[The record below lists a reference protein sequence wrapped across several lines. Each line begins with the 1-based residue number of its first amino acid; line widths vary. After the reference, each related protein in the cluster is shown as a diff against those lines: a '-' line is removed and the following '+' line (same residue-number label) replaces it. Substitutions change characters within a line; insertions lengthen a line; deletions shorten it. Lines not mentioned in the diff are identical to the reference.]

1 MDHALHK
8 LGFQRIEE
16 VSTETLK
23 RAFKRAAVESHPDKG
38 GSEGDFDLILSAYL
52 YLSTIMKRTTG
63 GRGGF
68 QVLDPSEVR
77 QAREDQFVS
86 ELNNLVSEVFD
97 QVDQSKNEK
106 FLQEFN
112 EQFEKTHVRENE
124 VGYEEWFRS
133 HDDVKEEPAKEE
145 NTATW
150 NRSFETRV
158 KQGKPEPTSLILH
171 PDQMA
176 FVSGTARG
184 AILIPSTG
192 HSFTSE
198 VEACPEYTDLH
209 DAYTAENTVYDKIPV
224 YQERNCSFEELLKE
238 RDMVY
243 TTELDRD
250 LEAIAAYEKQK
261 QEEEKEHKQRIA
273 DYFKN
278 TASSVWALRSVGS
291 VQGVS
296 SDQGAQSVR
305 SDPSVPNVDTT
316 DPFVKE
322 I

>member
-1 MDHALHK
+1 MDHALQK

-52 YLSTIMKRTTG
+52 YLSTIMKRSTG

-97 QVDQSKNEK
+97 QVDQNKNEK

-112 EQFEKTHVRENE
+112 EQFEKTHIRENE

-133 HDDVKEEPAKEE
+133 HDDIKEESVKADNPD
-145 NTATW
+145 TW

-158 KQGKPEPTSLILH
+158 KQGKPEPTSMILH

-176 FVSGTARG
+176 FVSGSTRG
-184 AILIPSTG
+184 SSLIQGTG
-192 HSFTSE
+192 HSFTSD
-198 VEACPEYTDLH
+198 VEANPEYTDLH
-209 DAYTAENTVYDKIPV
+209 KAYTAENTVYDKIPV
-224 YQERNCSFEELLKE
+224 YQECERAFESLLKE

-261 QEEEKEHKQRIA
+261 QEEEKEHKLRIEE
-273 DYFKN
+273 YFKN
-278 TASSVWALRSVGS
+278 TASSVWALRS
-291 VQGVS
+291 
-296 SDQGAQSVR
+296 DQGARRDQGS
-305 SDPSVPNVDTT
+305 

>member
-1 MDHALHK
+1 MDHALQK

-38 GSEGDFDLILSAYL
+38 GLEGDFDLILSAYL
-52 YLSTIMKRTTG
+52 YLSTIMKRSTG

-112 EQFEKTHVRENE
+112 EQFEKTHIRENE

-133 HDDVKEEPAKEE
+133 HDDVKEEPVDDIKEE
-145 NTATW
+145 NPDTW
-150 NRSFETRV
+150 NRSFETRA

-176 FVSGTARG
+176 FVSGSTRG
-184 AILIPSTG
+184 SSLIHG
-192 HSFTSE
+192 KGNSFTSD
-198 VEACPEYTDLH
+198 VEANPEYTDLH
-209 DAYTAENTVYDKIPV
+209 EAYTAENTVYDKIPV
-224 YQERNCSFEELLKE
+224 YQEHERTFESLLKE
-238 RDMVY
+238 RDLVY

-261 QEEEKEHKQRIA
+261 QEEEKEHKLRIEE
-273 DYFKN
+273 YFKN
-278 TASSVWALRSVGS
+278 TASSVWAL
-291 VQGVS
+291 QG
-296 SDQGAQSVR
+296 GPR
-305 SDPSVPNVDTT
+305 
-316 DPFVKE
+316 
-322 I
+322 

>member
-1 MDHALHK
+1 MDHALQK

-52 YLSTIMKRTTG
+52 YLSTILKRTTG

-97 QVDQSKNEK
+97 QVDQNKNEK

-112 EQFEKTHVRENE
+112 EQFEKTHVRDNE

-133 HDDVKEEPAKEE
+133 HDDVKEEPVKEE
-145 NTATW
+145 HQVDPDTW
-150 NRSFETRV
+150 NRSFETRA
-158 KQGKPEPTSLILH
+158 KQGKPEPTSIILH

-176 FVSGTARG
+176 FVSGSTRG
-184 AILIPSTG
+184 SSLIHGKG
-192 HSFTSE
+192 HSFTSD
-198 VEACPEYTDLH
+198 VEANPEYTDLH
-209 DAYTAENTVYDKIPV
+209 EAYTAENTVYDKIPV
-224 YQERNCSFEELLKE
+224 YQERERTFESLLKE
-238 RDMVY
+238 RDLVY

-261 QEEEKEHKQRIA
+261 QEEEKEHKQRIEE
-273 DYFKN
+273 YFKN

-291 VQGVS
+291 VGSVQGS
-296 SDQGAQSVR
+296 
-305 SDPSVPNVDTT
+305 

>member
-1 MDHALHK
+1 MDHALQK

-16 VSTETLK
+16 VSSETLK

-38 GSEGDFDLILSAYL
+38 GLEGDFDNVLAAYL
-52 YLSTIMKRTTG
+52 YLSTILKRSTG

-97 QVDQSKNEK
+97 QVDQSKNDK

-112 EQFEKTHVRENE
+112 EQFEKTHVRDND
-124 VGYEEWFRS
+124 VGYETWLLS
-133 HDDVKEEPAKEE
+133 HDDDVKEEPRVDPDQ
-145 NTATW
+145 W
-150 NRSFETRV
+150 NQTFETRA

-176 FVSGTARG
+176 FVSGSTRG
-184 AILIPSTG
+184 SSLIQGKG
-192 HSFTSE
+192 HSFTSD
-198 VEACPEYTDLH
+198 VEANPEYTDLH

-224 YQERNCSFEELLKE
+224 YQERERTFESLLKE
-238 RDMVY
+238 RDLVY

-261 QEEEKEHKQRIA
+261 QEEEKEHKLRIEE
-273 DYFKN
+273 YFKN
-278 TASSVWALRSVGS
+278 TASSVWALRS
-291 VQGVS
+291 
-296 SDQGAQSVR
+296 DQGAR
-305 SDPSVPNVDTT
+305 SDRVHEVNRVVHDDQKPLEK

>member
-1 MDHALHK
+1 MFVPIGHMDHALQK

-52 YLSTIMKRTTG
+52 YLSTILKRSTG

-97 QVDQSKNEK
+97 QVDQNKNEK

-112 EQFEKTHVRENE
+112 EQFEKTHIRENE

-133 HDDVKEEPAKEE
+133 HDDIKEESVKVEQQVDPD
-145 NTATW
+145 TW
-150 NRSFETRV
+150 NQTFETRV
-158 KQGKPEPTSLILH
+158 KQGKPEPTSMILH

-176 FVSGTARG
+176 FVSGSTRG
-184 AILIPSTG
+184 SSLIQGTG
-192 HSFTSE
+192 HSFTSD
-198 VEACPEYTDLH
+198 VEANPEYTDLH

-224 YQERNCSFEELLKE
+224 YQEHERTFESLLKE
-238 RDMVY
+238 RDLVY

-261 QEEEKEHKQRIA
+261 QEEEKEHKQRIEE
-273 DYFKN
+273 YFKN
-278 TASSVWALRSVGS
+278 TASSVWALRSDQGARSVG
-291 VQGVS
+291 
-296 SDQGAQSVR
+296 SDQGS
-305 SDPSVPNVDTT
+305 

>member
-38 GSEGDFDLILSAYL
+38 GSEGDFDSILSAYL
-52 YLSTIMKRTTG
+52 YLSTILKRTTG

-77 QAREDQFVS
+77 QAREDQFIS

-97 QVDQSKNEK
+97 QVDQSKNDK

-112 EQFEKTHVRENE
+112 EQFEKTHVRDNE

-133 HDDVKEEPAKEE
+133 HDDVKEEPVYDVKEE
-145 NTATW
+145 DPDTW

-158 KQGKPEPTSLILH
+158 KQGKPEPTALILH

-184 AILIPSTG
+184 ATLIPSTG

-209 DAYTAENTVYDKIPV
+209 EAYTAENTVYDKIPV
-224 YQERNCSFEELLKE
+224 YQERNRSFEELLKE

-243 TTELDRD
+243 TTELDSD

-261 QEEEKEHKQRIA
+261 QEEEKEHKRRIEE
-273 DYFKN
+273 YFKN

-291 VQGVS
+291 TGS
-296 SDQGAQSVR
+296 AQGAQGAQPLEEEKSI
-305 SDPSVPNVDTT
+305 DTA

>member
-1 MDHALHK
+1 MDHALQK

-52 YLSTIMKRTTG
+52 YLSTIMKRSTG

-97 QVDQSKNEK
+97 QVDQNKNEK

-112 EQFEKTHVRENE
+112 EQFEKTHIRENE

-133 HDDVKEEPAKEE
+133 HDDIKEESVKADNPD
-145 NTATW
+145 TW

-158 KQGKPEPTSLILH
+158 KQGKPEPTSMILH

-176 FVSGTARG
+176 FVSGSTRG
-184 AILIPSTG
+184 SSLIQGTG
-192 HSFTSE
+192 HSFTSD
-198 VEACPEYTDLH
+198 VEANPEYTDLH
-209 DAYTAENTVYDKIPV
+209 KAYTAENTVYDKIPV
-224 YQERNCSFEELLKE
+224 YQEHQRTFESLLKE
-238 RDMVY
+238 RDLVY

-261 QEEEKEHKQRIA
+261 QEEEKEHKLRIEE
-273 DYFKN
+273 YFKN
-278 TASSVWALRSVGS
+278 TASSVWALRSD
-291 VQGVS
+291 QGAR
-296 SDQGAQSVR
+296 SDQGS
-305 SDPSVPNVDTT
+305 

>member
-1 MDHALHK
+1 MEQALQQ

-16 VSTETLK
+16 VSTDSLK

-52 YLSTIMKRTTG
+52 YLSTILKRSTG

-124 VGYEEWFRS
+124 VGYESWLRS
-133 HDDVKEEPAKEE
+133 DDDVKEEPRVDPDQ
-145 NTATW
+145 W
-150 NRSFETRV
+150 NQTFESRV
-158 KQGKPEPTSLILH
+158 KLGKPEPTSMILH

-176 FVSGTARG
+176 FVSGSTRG
-184 AILIPSTG
+184 SALIQGTG
-192 HSFTSE
+192 HSFTSD
-198 VEACPEYTDLH
+198 VEANPEYTDLH

-224 YQERNCSFEELLKE
+224 YQEHERTFESLLKE
-238 RDMVY
+238 RDLVY

-261 QEEEKEHKQRIA
+261 QEEEKEHKLRIEE
-273 DYFKN
+273 YFKN
-278 TASSVWALRSVGS
+278 TASSVWALRSE
-291 VQGVS
+291 QG
-296 SDQGAQSVR
+296 GPR
-305 SDPSVPNVDTT
+305 
-316 DPFVKE
+316 
-322 I
+322 